1 MFLSYVKVGYVIAD
15 TGASRVVCCDKRE
28 FVGPIIP
35 TDGSLGGIGEG
46 RAIEGEGD
54 VEWCFQT
61 ADGRYVAVILPA
73 YYVPGAKYRLLSPQ
87 ILCDTLNG
95 TLTRSPNDPL
105 RITWIDSGSKQQVK
119 LEFPF
124 HGQSNVPTLPVYSKG
139 VKIGMIDVLNFTKPI
154 AAPFVTDDANLNLS
168 TAQKILLRLHYRLCH
183 VSFRQVQW
191 LVNHGVFGPSTK
203 SAGNCSVPKCHA
215 CELMKAKRRS
225 SKASTSRRTSHSR
238 GALVS
243 EDLSPGQ
250 RISVDFFKSPVPGRG
265 RTSVRGSLS
274 SQDNLVGGMI
284 AVDHASSKIFV
295 SFQTAF
301 SSAEAVRS
309 KIAIETQAR
318 HQGVV
323 FQNYL
328 GDNDRAF
335 QSVAFQKALA
345 SDWQQMRFS
354 GAHAHHQNGKA
365 ERSIGTIFSLAG
377 AMMTHA
383 WTRWP
388 ERQDSSLWPLA
399 VSHAVHVWNMLPNP
413 SNGLS
418 PEDVFSGSLV
428 PMDRLSRL
436 HVWGCPA
443 YVLDPTV
450 AEGRKLPKW
459 SPRSRRGMFV
469 GYDSHFA
476 SSVGLILNPEKR
488 TITPQ
493 FHVVYDD
500 WFSTTY
506 SNGPDPPPEWALL
519 FEHSCENHLD
529 PGDDNSDGAVLV
541 PHPSPDWMSE
551 IERLDRLGS
560 TAPPLRPSP
569 LSSSPTTLVEPTRR
583 ITVSNASAP
592 PPSPATTTDDLPDS
606 DPPNSVSPLAHRSL
620 GSEFE
625 RVAAEQVA
633 TEQESVELPETN
645 LSSLDHSPLPLPEPP
660 DQSDQLEP
668 NPPIVRFADTL
679 ERTSPS
685 SSPPVPATGILRQ
698 EPDAQREA
706 RLARQAA
713 LLRDAPPRRTRR
725 RRKDKDRQERVPQRR
740 TRSGRI
746 IKPRDIFSPSV
757 GLAALHDEL
766 EDRLG
771 LSSLSPSDSLSDLLT
786 SSLGTAL
793 AATLG
798 LAAKTSTP
806 DLPSAHDALNGP
818 DADKYIEAMK
828 KEIKQLE
835 EKDTWLIVDRA
846 SLPEG
851 ANVLPGTWAFRRK
864 RSPDGTVKSH
874 KARFCV
880 RGDRQKEGVD
890 FFETYAPV
898 VSWSTVRL
906 LLTLSVI
913 HDLETRQVDYTNA
926 FVQADLHDDEHVYI
940 ELPDYF
946 GSRTEGDVV
955 LKLKKSLYGLKQAPL
970 RWFEWLRNGLIKRG
984 FSQCEHEPCLFSK
997 NGVIILVYV
1006 DDCLFFGKNGQIL
1019 DETIRDLKQEFDL
1032 KHEGDVGAFLGIDI
1046 VRNDIDG
1053 SFTLK
1058 QPYLIKKVLDT
1069 VGMSECSS
1077 ARTPANTVP
1086 LGRLE
1091 DSPEPKCEWNYATVV
1106 GMLMYLASN
1115 SRPDIA
1121 FAVHQ
1126 CARFSHKARTPHE
1139 QAVKRICRYLRGT
1152 SDRGL
1157 ILSPTNRK
1165 ELIVNCYVD
1174 ADFAGLWGAES
1185 DQSPMCVKSR
1195 TGYVLTL
1202 NDCPLVW
1209 VSKLQ
1214 TEIALST
1221 MEAEYI
1227 ALAQAMREVIPTR
1240 RMVTYVGEILGLIV
1254 DAKPIAKSTVF
1265 EDNNGALRLATV
1277 PKMTP
1282 RSKHIA
1288 IKYHFFRE
1296 HVFNGTVDI
1305 EKIDTSNQKADIFTK
1320 GLGPEIFERVREL
1333 LMGW

>member
-1 MFLSYVKVGYVIAD
+1 M
-15 TGASRVVCCDKRE
+15 
-28 FVGPIIP
+28 
-35 TDGSLGGIGEG
+35 
-46 RAIEGEGD
+46 
-54 VEWCFQT
+54 EWCFQ
-61 ADGRYVAVILPA
+61 ASDGSYVAVILPA

-95 TLTRSPNDPL
+95 TLTRSPHEPL
-105 RITWIDSGSKQQVK
+105 RIAWRDATTKKEIN
-119 LEFPF
+119 LTFPF
-124 HGQSNVPTLPVYSKG
+124 HDESNVPTLPVYSSG
-139 VKIGMIDVLNFTKPI
+139 VKFGMIDVLNFSKPL
-154 AAPFVTDDANLNLS
+154 AASFVTDDANLNL
-168 TAQKILLRLHYRLCH
+168 TLGQKILLRLHYRLCH
-183 VSFRQVQW
+183 VSLATVQW
-191 LVNHGVFGPSTK
+191 LVRKGVFGPSAK
-203 SAGNCSVPKCHA
+203 SAGNCPLPKCHS

-225 SKASTSRRTSHSR
+225 SGATTSRRTLRSQ

-250 RISVDFFKSPVPGRG
+250 RISIDFFKSPVLGRG
-265 RTSVRGSLS
+265 RTSIRGSLS
-274 SQDNLVGGMI
+274 SNDNLVGGMI

-295 SFQTAF
+295 NFQTAF

-309 KIAIETQAR
+309 KVAIETRAR
-318 HQGVV
+318 HQGVL
-323 FQNYL
+323 FTTYL

-345 SDWQQMRFS
+345 TDWQRMRFS

-365 ERSIGTIFSLAG
+365 ERAIGTVFSLAG
-377 AMMTHA
+377 AMMMHA

-388 ERQDSSLWPLA
+388 ESQDSSLWPLA
-399 VSHAVHVWNMLPNP
+399 VSHAVHVWNMIPNT

-459 SPRSRRGMFV
+459 SPRSNRGVFV
-469 GYDSHFA
+469 GYDSQFA
-476 SSVGLILNPEKR
+476 SSVGLVLNREKR
-488 TITPQ
+488 TVTPQ

-500 WFSTTY
+500 WFTTTY
-506 SNGPDPPPEWALL
+506 SDGPDPPPEWALL
-519 FEHSCENHLD
+519 FEHSCENYLD
-529 PGDDNSDGAVLV
+529 PGPDNSDGAVLV
-541 PHPSPDWMSE
+541 PDPSPDWMSE
-551 IERLDRLGS
+551 IRRLERLGTVSPPSRQS
-560 TAPPLRPSP
+560 VRPVAPTL
-569 LSSSPTTLVEPTRR
+569 LVEPSRQATSPA
-583 ITVSNASAP
+583 VVAP
-592 PPSPATTTDDLPDS
+592 LPSPAAATPDLLSDS
-606 DPPNSVSPLAHRSL
+606 VAPSLPNSRSPRPSRSL

-625 RVAAEQVA
+625 RVATEAPRETEPVESETA
-633 TEQESVELPETN
+633 TTQ
-645 LSSLDHSPLPLPEPP
+645 SSLIDHSPAPLPEPP
-660 DQSDQLEP
+660 DASEP
-668 NPPIVRFADTL
+668 DPSPLPSVTFAPRL

-685 SSPPVPATGILRQ
+685 SSPPVPSSGILRP
-698 EPDAQREA
+698 EPVAQKEE
-706 RLARQAA
+706 RLRRQAVA
-713 LLRDAPPRRTRR
+713 SLQANSRRSTRS
-725 RRKDKDRQERVPQRR
+725 RKAKPRQERLPQRR
-740 TRSGRI
+740 TRSGRLV
-746 IKPRDIFSPSV
+746 KPRDIFSPAV
-757 GLAALHDEL
+757 GLASLYDEL

-771 LSSLSPSDSLSDLLT
+771 LSSLSPSDSLSDLLS
-786 SSLGTAL
+786 SSLGVAL
-793 AATLG
+793 DATLG

-818 DADKYIEAMK
+818 DADRYIEAMK

-835 EKDTWLIVDRA
+835 EKGTWLIVDRN

-864 RSPDGTVKSH
+864 RSPDGTIKSY

-890 FFETYAPV
+890 FFDTYAPV

-946 GSRTEGDVV
+946 GSRDGENVV

-984 FSQCEHEPCLFSK
+984 FTQCVNEPCLFSK

-1019 DETIRDLKQEFDL
+1019 DETIEDLKQEFDL

-1046 VRNDIDG
+1046 VRNEDDG

-1069 VGMSECSS
+1069 VGMSECSP

-1086 LGRLE
+1086 LGRSE

-1126 CARFSHKARTPHE
+1126 CARFAHKARAPHE
-1139 QAVKRICRYLRGT
+1139 QAVKRICRYLKGT
-1152 SDRGL
+1152 AERGL
-1157 ILSPTNRK
+1157 ILSPTDQK

-1174 ADFAGLWGAES
+1174 ADFAGLWGAE
-1185 DQSPMCVKSR
+1185 DEQSPMCVKSR

-1240 RMVTYVGEILGLIV
+1240 RMVTYVGEILGLIAN
-1254 DAKPIAKSTVF
+1254 AKPIAKSTVF